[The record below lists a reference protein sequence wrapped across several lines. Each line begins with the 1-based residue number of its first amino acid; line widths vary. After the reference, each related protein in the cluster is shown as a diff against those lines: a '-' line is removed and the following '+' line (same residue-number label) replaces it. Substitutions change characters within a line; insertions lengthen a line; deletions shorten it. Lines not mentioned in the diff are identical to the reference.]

1 MKDKSWRKH
10 AAWFFLGILLILFYK
25 TVDGLSSAVSWINSL
40 IDLLM
45 PFFIGAL
52 IAYLLYIPSKKVE
65 DLFRKIKIKFIS
77 KRARGLSVLFVYLT
91 MIFLF
96 VIVFNILIPRIYDS
110 VMELS
115 KSLPTYYS
123 NAKDFLNSLPEDHLL
138 SQIDLIEAI
147 ENLEKSDI
155 VGKIVEFLDLDNVS
169 KYIKGI
175 VDAVNVVFNIFVSFI
190 VSVYLLLERSDIK
203 SFARNLLNA
212 ICTKKTCKKIA
223 RYYRKTNVIFYQFI
237 SGQIIDA
244 FVIGLITS
252 VAMTIMDVKYSVLL
266 GFFIGLFN
274 VIPYFGAIVAVGV
287 SAIITVFTGGIQ
299 KALWMA
305 VVIIVLQQVD
315 ANVINPRILGNSL
328 KISPILVIF
337 AVTFF
342 GAYFGVLGM
351 FLGVPIIALFK
362 VIILDYIEE
371 RTADKKTLKEENES
385 VQNVK

>member
-10 AAWFFLGILLILFYK
+10 AAWFILGILLIIFYK
-25 TVDGLSSAVSWINSL
+25 TVDSFSSAVSWLNSF

-45 PFFIGAL
+45 PFFIGGL
-52 IAYLLYIPSKKVE
+52 IGYLLYIPSKRVE
-65 DLFRKIKIKFIS
+65 DLFRKIKIKFVS

-91 MIFLF
+91 MIFLII
-96 VIVFNILIPRIYDS
+96 IVFNIIIPRIYGS
-110 VMELS
+110 IIELS

-123 NAKDFLNSLPEDHLL
+123 NAKDYLNSLPEEHLL
-138 SQIDLIEAI
+138 SQVNLIGAI
-147 ENLEKSDI
+147 ENLEQSDI
-155 VGKIVEFLDLDNVS
+155 VEKIVEFLDLDNVS

-175 VDAVNVVFNIFVSFI
+175 VDAVNIVFNIFVSFI

-203 SFARNLLNA
+203 NFVRNLLNA
-212 ICTKKTCKKIA
+212 TCTKKTCKKIS
-223 RYYRKTNVIFYQFI
+223 RYYRKTNIIFYQFI

-244 FVIGLITS
+244 FVIGVITS

-274 VIPYFGAIVAVGV
+274 VIPYFGAIVAVIV
-287 SAIITVFTGGIQ
+287 SSIITIFTGGIQ

-305 VVIIVLQQVD
+305 IVIVVLQQVD

-371 RTADKKTLKEENES
+371 RSAEKKVLKEEK
-385 VQNVK
+385 V

>member
-1 MKDKSWRKH
+1 MKDKNWKKYV
-10 AAWFFLGILLILFYK
+10 AWFTLGILLIVFYK
-25 TVDGLSSAVSWINSL
+25 TVDGLSSAVSWLNGL
-40 IDLLM
+40 VDLLM

-65 DLFRKIKIKFIS
+65 DLFKRIKIKFIA

-91 MIFLF
+91 MIFL
-96 VIVFNILIPRIYDS
+96 IIMIFNIIMPRIYDS
-110 VMELS
+110 VIELS
-115 KSLPTYYS
+115 KSLPTYYTD
-123 NAKDFLNSLPEDHLL
+123 AKNYLSSLPDDHIF
-138 SQIDLIEAI
+138 SQVDLIGAI

-155 VGKIVEFLDLDNVS
+155 VGKVIDFFDLDNIN
-169 KYIKGI
+169 KYVKGI
-175 VDAVNVVFNIFVSFI
+175 MDAVNVVFNLFVSFM

-203 SFARNLLNA
+203 SFARNLFNA
-212 ICTKKTCKKIA
+212 TCTKKTCKKIS

-244 FVIGLITS
+244 FVIGIITS
-252 VAMTIMDVKYSVLL
+252 IAMSIMEVKYSVLL

-274 VIPYFGAIVAVGV
+274 IIPYFGAIVAVAV
-287 SAIITVFTGGIQ
+287 SAIITIFTGGIQ

-305 VVIIVLQQVD
+305 IVVIVLQQVD

-337 AVTFF
+337 SVTFF

-351 FLGVPIIALFK
+351 FLGVPIIALIK
-362 VIILDYIEE
+362 VILLDYIEE
-371 RTADKKTLKEENES
+371 KTAENKVLKIEENK
-385 VQNVK
+385 VK

>member
-10 AAWFFLGILLILFYK
+10 AAWFILGILLIIFYK
-25 TVDGLSSAVSWINSL
+25 TVDSFSSAVSWLNSF

-45 PFFIGAL
+45 PFFIGGL
-52 IAYLLYIPSKKVE
+52 IGYLLYIPSKRVE
-65 DLFRKIKIKFIS
+65 DLFRKIKIKFVS

-91 MIFLF
+91 MIFLII
-96 VIVFNILIPRIYDS
+96 IVFNIIIPRIYGS
-110 VMELS
+110 IIELS

-123 NAKDFLNSLPEDHLL
+123 NAKDYLNSLPEEHLL
-138 SQIDLIEAI
+138 SQVNLIGAI
-147 ENLEKSDI
+147 ENLEQSDI
-155 VGKIVEFLDLDNVS
+155 VEKIVEFLDLDNVS

-175 VDAVNVVFNIFVSFI
+175 VDAVNIVFNIFVSFI

-203 SFARNLLNA
+203 NFVRNLLNA
-212 ICTKKTCKKIA
+212 TCTKKTCKKIS
-223 RYYRKTNVIFYQFI
+223 RYYRKTNIIFYQFI

-244 FVIGLITS
+244 FVIGVITS

-274 VIPYFGAIVAVGV
+274 VIPYFGAIVAVIV
-287 SAIITVFTGGIQ
+287 SSIITIFTGGIQ

-305 VVIIVLQQVD
+305 IVIVVLQQVD

-371 RTADKKTLKEENES
+371 RSAEKKVLKEE
-385 VQNVK
+385 KL

>member
-1 MKDKSWRKH
+1 MKDKNWKKYV
-10 AAWFFLGILLILFYK
+10 AWFTLGILLIVFYK
-25 TVDGLSSAVSWINSL
+25 TVDGLSSAVSWLNGL
-40 IDLLM
+40 VDLLM

-65 DLFRKIKIKFIS
+65 DLFKRIKIKFIA

-91 MIFLF
+91 MIFL
-96 VIVFNILIPRIYDS
+96 IVMIFNIIMPRIYDS

-115 KSLPTYYS
+115 KSLPTYYTD
-123 NAKDFLNSLPEDHLL
+123 AKNYLSSLPADHIF
-138 SQIDLIEAI
+138 SQVDLIGAI

-155 VGKIVEFLDLDNVS
+155 VGKIIDFFDLDNIN
-169 KYIKGI
+169 KYVKGI
-175 VDAVNVVFNIFVSFI
+175 VDAVNVVFNLFVSFM

-203 SFARNLLNA
+203 SFAKNLFNA
-212 ICTKKTCKKIA
+212 TCTKKTCKKIS

-244 FVIGLITS
+244 FVIGVVTAI
-252 VAMTIMDVKYSVLL
+252 AMSIMEVKYSVLL

-274 VIPYFGAIVAVGV
+274 VIPYFGAIVAVAI
-287 SAIITVFTGGIQ
+287 SSIITIFTGGIQ

-305 VVIIVLQQVD
+305 IVIIVLQQVD

-337 AVTFF
+337 SVTFF

-362 VIILDYIEE
+362 VILLDYIEE
-371 RTADKKTLKEENES
+371 KTAEKKELKAEEI
-385 VQNVK
+385 KAK